1 MKWKKGEQHGVEER
15 KEQERKEEIEGNKV
29 CMVARCSTRRNKRR
43 TTHNS
48 GTIGKTIW
56 KNKKVWSSGNSK
68 EKGKKE
74 RGSKGRRKWNKGART
89 MAEKKRR
96 EI

>member
-1 MKWKKGEQHGVEER
+1 M
-15 KEQERKEEIEGNKV
+15 EIAILTIEL
-29 CMVARCSTRRNKRR
+29 STLSCFPH
-43 TTHNS
+43 TL
-48 GTIGKTIW
+48 
-56 KNKKVWSSGNSK
+56 SSLPSLFFLFFNHPKIFLTWNSK